1 MKRLL
6 TVTCAAF
13 CLTAPAHAQSPD
25 EYDDGIAAGQLG
37 TALYNLT
44 NPARPLPMPMP
55 AGDVLQDSGVAPRPA
70 SAPRS
75 TSSTIKPAAH
85 VEPRQCAPCY

>member
-13 CLTAPAHAQSPD
+13 FLTAPAHAQSPD

-44 NPARPLPMPMP
+44 NPARPLPMP
-55 AGDVLQDSGVAPRPA
+55 AADVLQDPGVPQRPA

-85 VEPRQCAPCY
+85 VEPRQCAPCD

>member
-13 CLTAPAHAQSPD
+13 CLTTLAHAQSPD
-25 EYDDGIAAGQLG
+25 DYDDGIAAGQLG
-37 TALYNLT
+37 TALYNLA
-44 NPARPLPMPMP
+44 NPARPLPMP
-55 AGDVLQDSGVAPRPA
+55 AADVLQDSGVPRRPA

-75 TSSTIKPAAH
+75 TSSAIKPAAR

>member
-6 TVTCAAF
+6 AMTCAAF

-25 EYDDGIAAGQLG
+25 DYDDGIAAGQLG
-37 TALYNLT
+37 TALYNLA
-44 NPARPLPMPMP
+44 NPARPLPMP
-55 AGDVLQDSGVAPRPA
+55 AGEVLQDPGVPQRPA
-70 SAPRS
+70 SSPRA

-85 VEPRQCAPCY
+85 VEPRYCAPCY